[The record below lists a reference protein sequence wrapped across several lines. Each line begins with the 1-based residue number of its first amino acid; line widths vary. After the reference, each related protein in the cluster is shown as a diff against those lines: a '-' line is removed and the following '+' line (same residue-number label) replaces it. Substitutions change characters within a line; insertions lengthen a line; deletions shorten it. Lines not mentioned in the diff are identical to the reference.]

1 MPKPTSRPKTP
12 ADINHLAHELVRL
25 STLEK
30 PSDRGASL
38 DEISRVMRQMS
49 KGGKI
54 SGKKRLKTMTAK
66 QRRLVAIK
74 AAAAR
79 WKKKKPL
86 SK

>member
-1 MPKPTSRPKTP
+1 
-12 ADINHLAHELVRL
+12 
-25 STLEK
+25 
-30 PSDRGASL
+30 
-38 DEISRVMRQMS
+38 MRQMS
-49 KGGKI
+49 KGRKI

-66 QRRLVAIK
+66 QRRLVVIK